1 VSVDPNALATLCA
14 ALVEIPVRV
23 AALERQV
30 ASASVEVARIL
41 EALPPSLVSVSEA
54 AAAFKV
60 SVPTMRRWV
69 KAGAVPTVK
78 VGATVR
84 VDLSRL
90 HGTDDLAIARATRTR
105 GASRG

>member
-1 VSVDPNALATLCA
+1 
-14 ALVEIPVRV
+14 V
-23 AALERQV
+23 AG
-30 ASASVEVARIL
+30 ASGELARIRTV
-41 EALPPSLVSVSEA
+41 LPPLLVPVPEA

-78 VGATVR
+78 VGATTR

-90 HGTDDLAIARATRTR
+90 HGTDDLSIARATLTR
-105 GASRG
+105 GAFRG